1 MAESDQQLAADGHR
15 CMLVRMDLEDLRGFL
30 AIAETGSFLGA
41 ATNLGVPRG
50 TLRRR
55 IDALEARA
63 GVPLLE
69 RNARGVTVTEA
80 GAKLVERGRRLLDEG
95 MALLAAVREV
105 GREPT
110 GPLRLHVPVGLPP
123 SVFVALVEMHRVFM
137 PEFGITLMMRED
149 PLADLREDVDIAI
162 HFGDGPASRQGIQ
175 RELVR
180 MPIRVVTS
188 PGYLARRG
196 TPTSVAELTDL
207 TCHRLA
213 AWLGPEHDVLAW
225 PLRAGGRVPVKPAL
239 ISNDAYMLRQQV
251 RAGFGLALL
260 PDADLDPFGLPVDDL
275 VPVLDE
281 LVGTDM
287 ALNLTMPEA
296 LADSRKIAKMVDV
309 IREFCSPASRPRAPS
324 PT

>member
-1 MAESDQQLAADGHR
+1 MPLVAQSDQQLAATGHG
-15 CMLVRMDLEDLRGFL
+15 CMLVHMDLEDLRGFL

-41 ATNLGVPRG
+41 ATNLGMPRG

-69 RNARGVTVTEA
+69 RSARGVTVTEA

-95 MALLAAVREV
+95 AALLVAVREV

-110 GPLRLHVPVGLPP
+110 GPLRVHLPVGLPP
-123 SVFVALVEMHRVFM
+123 SVFIAIAQLQRVLM
-137 PEFGITLMMRED
+137 PELGVTLIMRED

-162 HFGDGPASRQGIQ
+162 HFGDHPTSRQGVR

-180 MPIRVVTS
+180 MPIRVLAS
-188 PGYLARRG
+188 PDYLARRG
-196 TPTSVAELTDL
+196 TPTSADRLAE
-207 TCHRLA
+207 HRLA

-225 PLRAGGRVPVKPAL
+225 PLRAGGRVTVAPML
-239 ISNDAYMLRQQV
+239 ISNDAHVLRRHV
-251 RAGFGLALL
+251 RVGYGLALL
-260 PDADLDPFGLPVDDL
+260 PDAALDPLGLPVDEL

-281 LVGTDM
+281 VVGGDV

-296 LADSRKIAKMVDV
+296 LADSRKIAKMVEL
-309 IREFCSPASRPRAPS
+309 IREFCSPASRVHE
-324 PT
+324 